1 MTNPT
6 EQIQQVYVVDGF
18 AIMATSEENAIKALE
33 EFHYSPQAEMLSEA
47 MKKPL
52 MDFIDHKQRE
62 IDYRLD
68 QELNAKTGE

>member
-18 AIMATSEENAIKALE
+18 AILATSEEEAIKALE
-33 EFHYSPQAEMLSEA
+33 EFHYSPQAEMLREA
-47 MKKPL
+47 MKPV
-52 MDFIDHKQRE
+52 MDFIEHKQRE
-62 IDYRLD
+62 IDYRID

>member
-6 EQIQQVYVVDGF
+6 EQIKQIYVVDGF
-18 AIMATSEENAIKALE
+18 IVLATSEQEAIKALE
-33 EFHYSPQAEMLSEA
+33 EFHYSPEAEMLREA
-47 MKKPL
+47 MKPVI
-52 MDFIDHKQRE
+52 DFIDHKQRE